1 MSIWQLLKMLVKV
14 LFGYRSHRRSM
25 EKIRDATAHMG
36 VIEEIMG
43 SYRKGDYESAL
54 KATEQLQQRPE
65 FTASYFFFSGT
76 MLMNLG
82 RLDEAEQFLRRNVT
96 SAPDNKRK
104 ALGYSSLGQVL
115 LEMNRI
121 DEAVQCFETSLKYWP
136 QRGSAHRDIA
146 EAWLRRGSQSG
157 RAVEFAQLAVKEDRE
172 RENPTG
178 YKDGQEVC
186 NLNLG
191 EDLATLAW
199 AVAVDSHDRAE
210 VDQLVSEAVPLM
222 ASAVSPSAQVHY
234 HSGRAYLELGDH
246 QKSSEYFA
254 AAVRIDPNGMWG
266 RAARKMMDG
275 VPA

>member
-1 MSIWQLLKMLVKV
+1 MSIWQLIRMLVKV
-14 LFGYRSHRRSM
+14 LFGYRSHVRSM
-25 EKIRDATAHMG
+25 DQIRSAQSHMSA
-36 VIEEIMG
+36 IEDILG
-43 SYRKGDYESAL
+43 SYREGDYESAL
-54 KATEQLQQRPE
+54 KAAEQLKGRPE
-65 FTASYFFFSGT
+65 HAASYFFFSGT

-82 RLDEAEQFLRRNVT
+82 RLEEAEQFLRRNVT

-121 DEAVQCFETSLKYWP
+121 DEAVQCFETSLTYWP

-146 EAWLRRGSQSG
+146 EAWLRRGNRSG
-157 RAVEFAQLAVKEDRE
+157 RAVEFAQLAVEEDRE

-178 YKDGQEVC
+178 HKEGQEVC

-199 AVAVDSHDRAE
+199 AIAVDSHNRAQ
-210 VDQLVSEAVPLM
+210 VDQLVGEALPLVT
-222 ASAVSPSAQVHY
+222 SAVSPSAQAHY
-234 HSGRAYLELGDH
+234 HSGRAYLELGDSP
-246 QKSSEYFA
+246 KSSEYFA
-254 AAVRIDPNGMWG
+254 AAARIDPNGMWG